1 MIRIFLLLLVFV
13 ATPALAE
20 DKADFDAQYL
30 AMLEKAYTMPENFDF
45 MAMRELFSKTSYFK
59 PYSVSPSQ
67 DFKRFFEALEA
78 KDHSLESEMEEYIR
92 NNFVYGQVHSRA
104 RSYYLSSGNEEKK
117 DFHEWAAEGFLMAIV
132 NSGKPWS
139 RETAPKVLIVPEE
152 YMVARNFV
160 ENVEE
165 QRLVHHEGKVYDV
178 LIGKSKKD
186 GEDLELW
193 FEITPRFMVKDP
205 FK

>member
-78 KDHSLESEMEEYIR
+78 KDHSLES
-92 NNFVYGQVHSRA
+92 
-104 RSYYLSSGNEEKK
+104 
-117 DFHEWAAEGFLMAIV
+117 
-132 NSGKPWS
+132 
-139 RETAPKVLIVPEE
+139 
-152 YMVARNFV
+152 
-160 ENVEE
+160 
-165 QRLVHHEGKVYDV
+165 
-178 LIGKSKKD
+178 
-186 GEDLELW
+186 
-193 FEITPRFMVKDP
+193 
-205 FK
+205 